1 MTKKTLLHFPSF
13 TILRMFGTKFR
24 RFRTNCQKFSR
35 FQENLGV
42 LGVLTKFQDNLE
54 IQEIS
59 EIAGDFFRGGEVG
72 VQFLLKK

>member
-35 FQENLGV
+35 FSENLGV

-54 IQEIS
+54 I
-59 EIAGDFFRGGEVG
+59 
-72 VQFLLKK
+72 